1 MRRHLIASGLA
12 VLVAASTP
20 AISQAQQGMDD
31 TARTADR
38 DGGTNG
44 EWGLL
49 GLLGLA
55 GLAGLRRREHD
66 DVTHHRTHT
75 AAR

>member
-12 VLVAASTP
+12 VLIAASAP
-20 AISQAQQGMDD
+20 VISQAQQGMDD

-55 GLAGLRRREHD
+55 GLAGLKRRERD

>member
-1 MRRHLIASGLA
+1 MRHHLLASALA
-12 VLVAASTP
+12 VLVVSATP
-20 AISQAQQGMDD
+20 SLSQAQEDMD
-31 TARTADR
+31 TARADDR

-55 GLAGLRRREHD
+55 GLAGLKRRDRHE
-66 DVTHHRTHT
+66 DVTRSSPAST
-75 AAR
+75 R